1 VNVSVTSVTA
11 ATPAIDALLLLMVL
25 IWGAN
30 YSIVKSVFG
39 EVDPQAFNAVR
50 MTLATALFLVV
61 MTLSRRLVTRV
72 AGGVFYTPDRF
83 TAADWVRLA
92 WLGAVGHFGYQ
103 VLFIGGL
110 DRTSVANSS
119 LIIAASPVVIALAS
133 AVVRHERVGRLHWAG
148 ALLSMA
154 GIWVVAGR
162 GAVLGGRG
170 FVGDVMMF
178 GAVLCWATYT
188 IGAEPLMVRHSPVG
202 VTGLSLVFGT
212 LLYVPVTF
220 NRILDVEWTQVSS
233 AVVGALVY
241 AAVFAMCVAYTIWYT
256 AVRAIGSSRT
266 SVYSN
271 LIPIVAMLTAVLFL
285 GERVGVRQI
294 GGAAL
299 VLAGVALTRLRP
311 RA

>member
-1 VNVSVTSVTA
+1 
-11 ATPAIDALLLLMVL
+11 MVL

-50 MTLATALFLVV
+50 MALATALFLIV
-61 MTLSRRLVTRV
+61 MSLSRRNAFGT

-83 TAADWVRLA
+83 TARDWVRLA

-119 LIIAASPVVIALAS
+119 LIIAASPVVIALGS
-133 AVVRHERVGRLHWAG
+133 GVVRHERVGRLHWAG

-154 GIWVVAGR
+154 GIWVVAGQ
-162 GAVLGGRG
+162 GAALDGRG
-170 FVGDVMMF
+170 FTGDLMMF
-178 GAVLCWATYT
+178 AAVLCWATYT
-188 IGAEPLMVRHSPVG
+188 IGAEPLMRRHSPVG
-202 VTGLSLVFGT
+202 VTGLSLLFGT

-220 NRILDVEWTQVSS
+220 GRILDVQWTRVSG
-233 AVVGALVY
+233 AVIAALLY

-285 GERVGVRQI
+285 GERIGVRQI
-294 GGAAL
+294 AGAAL
-299 VLAGVALTRLRP
+299 VLAGVALTRLRRP
-311 RA
+311 A